1 MADRALFK
9 KGDVVLYELT
19 KGSNEYAKASI
30 VSVHLD
36 DDPPYYTIKY
46 TAFEPDTTQAP
57 SKPVAAQ
64 SSLSGS
70 GAVVEEQQSNPK
82 PVLKPGE
89 SVVVVDRLVVI
100 TRFLTRPNN
109 VPRSSTR
116 ETNYPSQAKTGS
128 GIIIMRNTPF
138 LI

>member
-46 TAFEPDTTQAP
+46 TAFEPDTTACCTQAP
-57 SKPVAAQ
+57 TKPKAAR

-70 GAVVEEQQSNPK
+70 GAVVDNVVDNVVEEQQSNPK
-82 PVLKPGE
+82 PVLKPVRHEKQTIQARLKPVPE
-89 SVVVVDRLVVI
+89 S
-100 TRFLTRPNN
+100 
-109 VPRSSTR
+109 
-116 ETNYPSQAKTGS
+116 
-128 GIIIMRNTPF
+128 
-138 LI
+138 